1 MHTEQEALEL
11 WCPLARVGNSPGCN
25 RYPMEHDLATGH
37 AFARCLGTSCAMWRW
52 GRSKWKQEA
61 KPGHTIFD
69 FPNGGVGPVFF
80 DHESQV
86 RISTPTNGVKK
97 PEEIKLGY
105 CGLAGS
111 PAR

>member
-11 WCPLARVGNSPGCN
+11 WCPLTRVRAAYVTEAEARASATCVGT
-25 RYPMEHDLATGH
+25 R
-37 AFARCLGTSCAMWRW
+37 CAMWRW

-69 FPNGGVGPVFF
+69 FPNGGVGPIFF
-80 DHESQV
+80 DNELSTRV
-86 RISTPTNGVKK
+86 STPTNGVKK
-97 PEEIKLGY
+97 AEEIKLGY